1 MSAGSAKIAG
11 VDLDIDALMRL
22 RLLSPRTGNRKLAAS
37 HSPQPGMIMHRRRG
51 RGLET
56 YDVRPWSDGDDIRLL
71 DRNVTAR
78 LGTPHVRT
86 FQDERGRAVLYLVD
100 FRPSMFFGTRRAFRS
115 VVAAEAVV
123 FSAWRTLGLHGR
135 VSLSAITSRGA
146 RFFGWAASARAFPL
160 LLSELANAHREALG
174 EADGE
179 EPTLAEAIEAMEG
192 VAGSA
197 AMMIATALDAPGD
210 RFDAIVEGIAC
221 KRILEVLLIADHF
234 ELAPPP
240 GRYPYWTHDGATGQ
254 LTIAR
259 NSGAAET
266 DERQA
271 RLRRL
276 GARFLQID
284 AGLGMPETARVL
296 ERFDGRSF

>member
-1 MSAGSAKIAG
+1 MSAGSATIAG

-22 RLLSPRTGNRKLAAS
+22 RLLRPRSGNRKLAAS
-37 HSPQPGMIMHRRRG
+37 PSPRPGMTMHRRRG

-86 FQDERGRAVLYLVD
+86 FQDEHGRAVLYLVD

-115 VVAAEAVV
+115 VVAAEAAV

-135 VSLSAITSRGA
+135 VGLSAATSNGA

-160 LLSELANAHREALG
+160 LLSELADSHREALS

-179 EPTLAEAIEAMEG
+179 EPPLAEAIEAMEG

-197 AMMIATALDAPGD
+197 AMTIATALDAPGD
-210 RFDAIVEGIAC
+210 RLDAVVEGIAC
-221 KRILEVLLIADHF
+221 KRKLEVLLIADRF

-240 GRYPYWTHDGATGQ
+240 GRYPYWTRGGATGR

-259 NSGAAET
+259 NGGVAAR

-271 RLRRL
+271 CLRRL

-284 AGLGMPETARVL
+284 AGLDMQETALAL